1 MAQPTPPPITQTFLR
16 PSRWL
21 GVPSGPTKSGRQSP
35 SFRWFSFSVVA
46 PTTWKMIVTVPFSR
60 SYPAIVSGMRSPS
73 ASARRMMNWP
83 GFAFFAMSGAS
94 ISIRVTVGFSASF
107 FRIVYITLKTF
118 LSVLLF
124 YPCGAFSNAES
135 CKKRRNAYSITEK
148 NANYNAE
155 LSKSRVRPAFSAN
168 PRRGGETGGKAR
180 RAAGIHIRLSGF

>member
-1 MAQPTPPPITQTFLR
+1 
-16 PSRWL
+16 
-21 GVPSGPTKSGRQSP
+21 
-35 SFRWFSFSVVA
+35 
-46 PTTWKMIVTVPFSR
+46 MIVTEPFSR

-124 YPCGAFSNAES
+124 LSLRRIF
-135 CKKRRNAYSITEK
+135 KRRILQKTQE
-148 NANYNAE
+148 
-155 LSKSRVRPAFSAN
+155 
-168 PRRGGETGGKAR
+168 
-180 RAAGIHIRLSGF
+180 RL